1 MEFKWMAA
9 QRQRLGEFFQDVGE
23 LLGTNGRRISFTK
36 YAMGLLGEAERKSME
51 PMAVQF
57 DPCVHG
63 ADAAHQRLQQFI
75 TDSNWDDVAVRAYAA
90 KMAVA
95 AMTKHDTIRA
105 WIIDDTGFLKQGR
118 HSVGVQRQYTGSA
131 GKITNCQ
138 TATSLVIATS
148 SWHAAIDFALYLPK
162 SWTDDP
168 QRRREARIPDD
179 VVFKTKPQQAI
190 EMIHRAVAQGIPP
203 GVILAD
209 AAYGDAHLFRHQI
222 RALNLHY
229 AVGVEGQ
236 TKAWL
241 TDKDADCAWDK
252 RTSLTAIAKQLAPQR
267 QLVTWREGT
276 KQSLS
281 STFALTRVTPAPR
294 TQTKKTISEPVSLLI
309 EWQANESGDK
319 PRVKFYFISQPNLTL
334 EDMVH
339 LVKERYRTE
348 QVYAELKGALGLD
361 HFEGRRYRGWNHHVS
376 VVLACQLFVV
386 AERALF
392 LPPRPSVNSQRLA
405 PVPDLSVTSRIPLLP
420 FDLPSL
426 APLHRNFCLAAQ
438 AAINHQPSPK
448 SESPNIHIS

>member
-1 MEFKWMAA
+1 MEFKWTAA
-9 QRQRLGEFFQDVGE
+9 QQHRLGEFFQDVGQ
-23 LLGTNGRRISFTK
+23 LLGNDARRVSFTK

-51 PMAVQF
+51 PIAVQF

-63 ADAAHQRLQQFI
+63 ADAAHQRMQQFI

-90 KMAVA
+90 KIAVA

-179 VVFKTKPQQAI
+179 VMFQTKPQQAI
-190 EMIHRAVAQGIPP
+190 SMIARAVAQGIPP
-203 GVILAD
+203 GVVLAD
-209 AAYGDAHLFRHQI
+209 AGYGDAHLFRYQI
-222 RALNLHY
+222 RALDLHY

-241 TDKDADCAWDK
+241 TNEDADCAWDK
-252 RTSLTAIAKQLAPQR
+252 RTSLTSIAKQLTPQR
-267 QLVTWREGT
+267 QFVTWREGT
-276 KQSLS
+276 KQALS

-319 PRVKFYFISQPNLTL
+319 PRVKFYFISQPNLSL
-334 EDMVH
+334 KDMVH
-339 LVKERYRTE
+339 LIKERYRTE
-348 QVYAELKGALGLD
+348 QVYAELKGELGLD
-361 HFEGRRYRGWNHHVS
+361 HFEGRRFRGWNHHVS

-392 LPPRPSVNSQRLA
+392 LSPYPSSNSQHCA
-405 PVPDLSVTSRIPLLP
+405 PVLVPCGTSRIPWRP
-420 FDLPSL
+420 FDLPL
-426 APLHRNFCLAAQ
+426 LVQLHRDFCLVAQ
-438 AAINHQPSPK
+438 PAINHQSNAK
-448 SESPNIHIS
+448 SESPTI